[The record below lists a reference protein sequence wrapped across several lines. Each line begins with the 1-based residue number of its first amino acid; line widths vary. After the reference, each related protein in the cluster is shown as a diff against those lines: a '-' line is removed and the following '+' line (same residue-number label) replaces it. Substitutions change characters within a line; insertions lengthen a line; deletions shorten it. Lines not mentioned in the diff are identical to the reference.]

1 MPNAGAKLVTLPKRL
16 EWNEKF
22 KLYVKELDKKKPV
35 IICGDMNVAH
45 KEIGKYNHS
54 QSLIN
59 IRLFKE
65 KRNIIFYRFN
75 KS

>member
-1 MPNAGAKLVTLPKRL
+1 MIYFQIIVDVPNAGAKLVTLPKRL

-45 KEIGKYNHS
+45 QEIGKYNHS
-54 QSLIN
+54 QCLIS
-59 IRLFKE
+59 IRLFK
-65 KRNIIFYRFN
+65 K
-75 KS
+75 KKK